1 MMQQSSLRHRAFF
14 ERLGAMREADKEW
27 PAVSAGLVVL
37 RSLDARLLDGV
48 EPDNWRALAAREAVE
63 AIPAHHPVRTSLAR
77 LLDLADGDA
86 PPEPTAIG
94 PHLMAYAQSLEFN
107 AEWGLA
113 SDVYLCLTEIMP
125 ADSDAELVMDAYM
138 RLGYTARMRTEWEV
152 ATTALDRAARIAAA
166 HGDAPRLLRVR
177 MANAH
182 VALDRGNLP
191 LAEDILAETVALSAS
206 LDGAVHAEALQGRGL
221 VAVHRREYP
230 TAISFFHQ
238 ALVRTT
244 NQVARDRILLDLGA
258 ASMDMGARTVARD
271 ALLILAV
278 TAQARNTRWIA
289 VVNLLELAVL
299 ERNELAFEQYRRELG
314 GETLS
319 PRLAAAFAFY
329 EGQGHAAFGRLEL
342 ARGAYDRA
350 CAIAREHSLNK
361 YLFDAEDALAALAR
375 VPLHSPAPAIEVTL
389 PDFLRGVAEDIRHRR
404 EEAYSGT

>member
-48 EPDNWRALAAREAVE
+48 EPDNWRALAARETVE
-63 AIPAHHPVRTSLAR
+63 AIPATHPVRTLLAR
-77 LLDLADGDA
+77 LLDLADGDT
-86 PPEPTAIG
+86 PPAPTAIG

-113 SDVYLCLTEIMP
+113 SDVYQCLSEIMP
-125 ADSDAELVMDAYM
+125 VESDAELVMDACM

-152 ATTALDRAARIAAA
+152 ATAALDRAARLAAA

-177 MANAH
+177 MANAN
-182 VALDRGNLP
+182 VALDRGNIP
-191 LAEDILAETVALSAS
+191 LAEDIIAETVALSAS
-206 LDGAVHAEALQGRGL
+206 VDSGLHAEALQVRGV
-221 VAVHRREYP
+221 VAVHRRDFP
-230 TAISFFHQ
+230 TAVAFFHR
-238 ALVRTT
+238 ALLGTT
-244 NQVARDRILLDLGA
+244 SQLAHDRILLDLGA

-299 ERNELAFEQYRRELG
+299 ERNELAFEQYRRELD
-314 GETLS
+314 GELLS

-342 ARGAYDRA
+342 ARGAYERA

-361 YLFDAEDALAALAR
+361 YLYDAEDALAALSR
-375 VPLHSPAPAIEVTL
+375 VKSPLPAPALEVAF
-389 PDFLRGVAEDIRHRR
+389 PDHLRGVAEDIRHRR